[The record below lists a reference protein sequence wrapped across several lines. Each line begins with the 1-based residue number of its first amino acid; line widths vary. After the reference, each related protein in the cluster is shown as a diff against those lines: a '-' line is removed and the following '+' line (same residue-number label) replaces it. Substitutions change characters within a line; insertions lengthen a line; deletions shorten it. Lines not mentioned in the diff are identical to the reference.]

1 MERVISIEH
10 RGVWTRDEHARA
22 DRLRDRR
29 AAEERCERTG
39 LLRRCSPV
47 PPGTAPACCI
57 A

>member
-47 PPGTAPACCI
+47 PPGTAPDCCI